1 MEDLEQFNIPN
12 TPFTFSGVSPESDS
26 FGASKYTIV
35 SVSRDKS
42 GSTYQYEK
50 QITEALNKTLAS
62 CKLSPMAE
70 NIRLRVEEFNDRVK
84 EVHGFLPLDQIP
96 EYQSTRSESETALVD
111 AVYSSVGA
119 AVQYAKKLR
128 DNEYGVNMLNIVITD
143 GLENASK
150 YRCSDL
156 KKLID
161 DVRASEAAGSI
172 MTILVGVNDGGAL
185 SGELESF
192 KDEVGIDK
200 YISVGDV
207 TDKSMA
213 RLAEFISRSVSSS
226 SQAIQDPQ
234 APVDPNAYSF

>member
-1 MEDLEQFNIPN
+1 MDEIEQFNIPN
-12 TPFTFSGVSPESDS
+12 TPFTFSGVSPDS
-26 FGASKYTIV
+26 STFGASKYTIV

-42 GSTYQYEK
+42 GSTYRFEK

-70 NIRLRVEEFNDRVK
+70 NIRLRVEEFNDRVS

-96 EYQSTRSESETALVD
+96 AYVSTNSCDETALVD
-111 AVYSSVGA
+111 AVYSSISA

-143 GLENASK
+143 GLENSSK
-150 YRCSDL
+150 YRKSDL
-156 KKLID
+156 QKFID
-161 DVRASEAAGSI
+161 DVRSSEATGSI

-185 SGELESF
+185 SGKLEEF
-192 KDEVGIDK
+192 KNEVGIDK

-226 SQAIQDPQ
+226 SQAIQNPQ
-234 APVDPNAYSF
+234 APVDPTAYAF